1 MKTGLRSRIRFI
13 DSLGFRLAALLS
25 IALLPIGLIAVAQSS
40 RSIMESRRVSDTAL
54 LGRTA
59 EAAASERTLLLT
71 TFGAAEALGDSV
83 LATAERPEQCSAL
96 LRSFVAQSSV
106 IDFVGY
112 TDETGHQNC
121 ISSGLP
127 LDVSAY
133 EPFRIMQTQREVL
146 ILASDGNRR
155 VSEPSVDVRW
165 PLFSEGQWR
174 GYLYFGIPKSNI
186 GSIRDYSEGVRRPTV
201 ITFNARGEILTSSL
215 ARDDLEGQLPK
226 GHPLTTFAVD
236 TEQVFRGRNNHG
248 ENRLFAVLPVIRGQ
262 VFAIGSWGPREDL
275 AAAVSIPAAVLY
287 PLLMWAVSLVVA
299 YLAVHRLV
307 IRHIREMRGQMRRF
321 ALGQRDTA
329 PEVLTDAPAEI
340 QEMSHT
346 FHNLTR
352 ILIRDEDALEASLS
366 EKTVLLKE
374 VHHRVKNNLQLI
386 ASIMNMQIRRVKEP
400 SARRVLKSVQ
410 NRVMSLAS
418 VHRSLYQ
425 AEQLSAARVD
435 RLISEIVDQMAAVA
449 TDGHHRIDIRKD
461 LAEITL
467 YPDQAVPLALLTTE
481 AFTNALKYI
490 GRPAEGDPWVRV
502 ALSQPEPGLA
512 IFSVENTLGT
522 EIFGEEERDAQA
534 ASTGLGSQLI
544 QAFVVQL
551 EGELLTAAVEGDI
564 YRLAV
569 SFPVQAFTPA

>member
-127 LDVSAY
+127 LDVSGY
-133 EPFRIMQTQREVL
+133 EPFQIMAAQQEVL

-165 PLFSEGQWR
+165 PLFSEGRWR

-215 ARDDLEGQLPK
+215 ARDDLEGQLPE

-248 ENRLFAVLPVIRGQ
+248 ENRLFAVVPVIRGQ